1 MEPAG
6 LAVGIVALAS
16 LFNNAVDCFEYV
28 RLGRAFGVNFQT
40 SSLKLGIARLRLSRW
55 GESVGLAGD
64 INSAQSIQQA
74 SGLLEDVA
82 GAETLL
88 SQIMVLFANAEG
100 ISKEYKSGSAGPDAN
115 LAILDVA
122 TDMGPSGQSLHAKM
136 RALAIKRQN
145 NTPLRQKARW
155 ALYEERSFK
164 ELIKDV
170 TDLVDGLV
178 RLFPA
183 VREDQRR
190 LCRAEASAIGSKDC
204 FSALE
209 EVTAQQDK
217 DLNQAL
223 VEALLSREQQT
234 PSFNNYNTKIG
245 QQVGTLH
252 QSGNPVFNF

>member
-6 LAVGIVALAS
+6 LAVGIVALAG

-40 SSLKLGIARLRLSRW
+40 SLLKLGIARLRLSRW

-64 INSAQSIQQA
+64 INSAHSIQQA

-100 ISKEYKSGSAGPDAN
+100 ISMEYRSRTGGPDADF
-115 LAILDVA
+115 AILDVA
-122 TDMGPSGQSLHAKM
+122 TGMRPVEQSLHAKM

-145 NTPLRQKARW
+145 NTPLRQKVQW
-155 ALYEERSFK
+155 ALYEEKSFK

-183 VREDQRR
+183 VREEQRR

-204 FSALE
+204 LSALE
-209 EVTAQQDK
+209 QVTAQQDK

-223 VEALLSREQQT
+223 ADALLLKDNRNMSI
-234 PSFNNYNTKIG
+234 NNHNSKIG
-245 QQVGTLH
+245 QINDTNHVYGT
-252 QSGNPVFNF
+252 QVFNF